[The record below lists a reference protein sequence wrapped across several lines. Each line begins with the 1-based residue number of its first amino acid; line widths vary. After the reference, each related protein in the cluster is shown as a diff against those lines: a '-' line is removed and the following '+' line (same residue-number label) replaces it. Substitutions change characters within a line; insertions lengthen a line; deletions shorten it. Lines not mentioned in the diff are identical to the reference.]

1 LARLACSAHDNAKPP
16 SPEIPPWLYRNRDR
30 LGAANRYAI
39 DPVCGMQVEKTAAPA
54 RASAGDA
61 SYWFC
66 SDQCRDRIDSEPA
79 RVAGSVTS

>member
-1 LARLACSAHDNAKPP
+1 MTT
-16 SPEIPPWLYRNRDR
+16 RNLRHRKYLPGYTDR